1 MSEYHEDENTAPAY
15 KPHDQPA
22 VHHHDSCG
30 IWNGVSASVVETHQ
44 GLTRTTM
51 KLRAGRATSLKV
63 RWPSEKAEGNCP
75 EIGEQVVAC
84 ISAEQVLL
92 ATPDR
97 WPGHDRWNRWA
108 GRIVSIE
115 TDDYSVL
122 MVKVQGEQWTLRS
135 TRPVVGLTGP
145 PQISDVVNIVVDP
158 HTINLI
164 RDRLSRQWSVHRVPA
179 QETYSGTIGMV
190 RLNGHARSV
199 HRTSNGCLLTLS
211 IGEARIS
218 ALLPESEENNPVW
231 RPGMNVE
238 IHMNARDSWVKHD
251 QGMLLPCNLAYL
263 SPEWDRQF

>member
-1 MSEYHEDENTAPAY
+1 MSEDHGDGIKTPEDKRPEQADVLY
-15 KPHDQPA
+15 
-22 VHHHDSCG
+22 HDSG
-30 IWNGVSASVVETHQ
+30 TIWNGVSASVVEIHQ

-51 KLRAGRATSLKV
+51 KLTAGRATALKV
-63 RWPSEKAEGNCP
+63 RWPSERAEGNCP
-75 EIGEQVVAC
+75 EIGEHVVAC
-84 ISAEQVLL
+84 IPAEQVLL

-108 GRIVSIE
+108 GHIVSIE
-115 TDDYSVL
+115 TDDGSVL

-145 PQISDVVNIVVDP
+145 PHVSDAVNIVIDP

-164 RDRLSRQWSVHRVPA
+164 RDRISRHWSARRVPA
-179 QETYSGTIGMV
+179 WRTERETIGVV
-190 RLNGHARSV
+190 RLKGRTRSV
-199 HRTSNGCLLTLS
+199 HRTSNGCLLTVS

-218 ALLPESEENNPVW
+218 ALLPETEEYNPVW

-238 IHMNARDSWVKHD
+238 IHLNERDSWVKDD
-251 QGMLLPCNLAYL
+251 QGALMPCNLAYL